1 MSFIKAEPCHILL
14 ISLNSSQ
21 ENMDNTQQRL
31 QKVCTKIGY
40 TSVVI
45 RQLND
50 YIPSSDRHSSLLPYA
65 ELLFKNEDPHYIC
78 RFIKKLSPI
87 RLYVYGNML
96 RIHSEWSKL
105 MIATEIDIMDDE
117 DDWCAFLENEYVED
131 EVKWN
136 FGFIF
141 GREWKVSRVS
151 PLNFTHLDENL
162 RFHSALRRAHA
173 TFAPR
178 QVEVTAKI
186 FDWHANCIKQGYLQ
200 EEPKLTDQ
208 AKLFSF
214 IWLDEMLHDTEIQFQ
229 HIIEPFQWQF
239 FNNVSSC
246 VSFIETQLRERRYIF
261 LITSGSLGHELFHS
275 GLCLTD
281 QIFASYI
288 YCAQLDP
295 NLDWSRDYA
304 QIRGIYN
311 DSTKLANKIKQDYK
325 ELQNSLNI
333 CETEWH
339 TASNTTNENEILQN
353 VEDVSSLLPLPIT
366 VYNPEQPHLFMA
378 HQRTI
383 DSLLCM
389 PHTSESKAE
398 MLTEFR
404 RIFDDNQ
411 EILAEIDE
419 FEDTY
424 HSHAAVQWYTR
435 DSFVCRTI
443 NQALRS
449 SNVEAMFK
457 LRYILTDL
465 YAHLKESYR
474 QMHWYLQTS
483 RPEIFYRGQGMSREE
498 FDSFQELRG
507 SIISINTFLST
518 TASMQIALLYAGKYH
533 ENSNLI
539 SVVFS
544 IETNPKALIRP
555 YANISPL
562 SMFQDEEETL
572 FAMGSVYR
580 IGNIRPLPDADN
592 VWVIYLQ
599 TIHQD
604 DDRFYRISSATS

>member
-200 EEPKLTDQ
+200 EE
-208 AKLFSF
+208 
-214 IWLDEMLHDTEIQFQ
+214 

>member
-1 MSFIKAEPCHILL
+1 
-14 ISLNSSQ
+14 
-21 ENMDNTQQRL
+21 MDNTQQRL

-208 AKLFSF
+208 LKSTKY
-214 IWLDEMLHDTEIQFQ
+214 DQ
-229 HIIEPFQWQF
+229 HI
-239 FNNVSSC
+239 
-246 VSFIETQLRERRYIF
+246 R
-261 LITSGSLGHELFHS
+261 
-275 GLCLTD
+275 
-281 QIFASYI
+281 
-288 YCAQLDP
+288 
-295 NLDWSRDYA
+295 
-304 QIRGIYN
+304 
-311 DSTKLANKIKQDYK
+311 K
-325 ELQNSLNI
+325 
-333 CETEWH
+333 
-339 TASNTTNENEILQN
+339 ILQN